1 MKILVADDDAL
12 TLKIL
17 TKLLV
22 GQGHEPATFSDGQQ
36 ALFEFRKAAYP
47 VVISDW
53 VMPVMSGIELAQT
66 IRGLARESYTYFI
79 LLTSVEG
86 KASYREAMD
95 AGVDDFLRKPL
106 DADELMTR
114 LRVAER
120 ILGLSGRVAQLE
132 GILPICAYCKKIRND
147 SGAWVEV
154 DRYIGGRTELE
165 FSHGICSTCTDKMRA
180 GLKKPAG

>member
-1 MKILVADDDAL
+1 MKILVADDDGL
-12 TLKIL
+12 SLKVL
-17 TKLLV
+17 NKLLV
-22 GQGHEPATFSDGQQ
+22 EQGHETALFTDGQQ
-36 ALFEFRKAAYP
+36 ALMEFKKAAYP

-53 VMPVMSGIELAQT
+53 VMPVMSGVELAKT
-66 IRGLARESYTYFI
+66 IRSMVRETYTYFI

-86 KASYREAMD
+86 KDSYREAMD

-106 DADELMTR
+106 DPDELMTR

-147 SGAWVEV
+147 AGQWVEV
-154 DRYIGGRTELE
+154 DRYIGGRTEIS
-165 FSHGICSTCTDKMRA
+165 FSHGICVTCQANARA
-180 GLKKPAG
+180 AMKKS

>member
-1 MKILVADDDAL
+1 MKILVADDDGL
-12 TLKIL
+12 TRKIL
-17 TKLLV
+17 DKLLRE
-22 GQGHEPATFSDGQQ
+22 QGHEPSLFPDGQE
-36 ALFEFRKAAYP
+36 ALFEFKKAAYP

-53 VMPVMSGIELAQT
+53 VMPVMTGLELVQT
-66 IRGLARESYTYFI
+66 IRSLARESYTYFI

-86 KASYREAMD
+86 KASYLEAMN

-147 SGAWVEV
+147 SGQWVDV
-154 DRYIGGRTELE
+154 DRYIGGRTELH
-165 FSHGICSTCTDKMRA
+165 FSHGICATCQANMRA
-180 GLKKPAG
+180 GLKKS

>member
-17 TKLLV
+17 TKLLTE
-22 GQGHEPATFSDGQQ
+22 QGHEPATFPDGQQ
-36 ALFEFRKAAYP
+36 ALFEFKKAAYP

-53 VMPVMSGIELAQT
+53 VMPLMTGVELAQT
-66 IRGLARESYTYFI
+66 IRSLARESYTYFI

-106 DADELMTR
+106 DPDELMTR

-147 SGAWVEV
+147 AGDWVEV
-154 DRYIGGRTELE
+154 DRYIGGRTELS
-165 FSHGICSTCTDKMRA
+165 FSHGICVACQTAARA
-180 GLKKPAG
+180 GLRKS